1 MQTQKNPWLQWTGV
15 VTAAIP
21 DLDHFKCYKTD
32 RKPVNMIVGLA
43 DQFGPE
49 PQVKVAKPRLFCNPV
64 AKRHDGQVTE
74 IADPM
79 AHLTC
84 YQIDGH
90 GDKWDV
96 RTVNQFGFQT
106 LEVKNSE
113 LLCVPS
119 LKMSFITKGEH
130 PE

>member
-1 MQTQKNPWLQWTGV
+1 
-15 VTAAIP
+15 
-21 DLDHFKCYKTD
+21 
-32 RKPVNMIVGLA
+32 MIVGLA

-64 AKRHDGQVTE
+64 AKRQDGQVTE
-74 IADPM
+74 IADAM

-90 GDKWDV
+90 GDKRDV
-96 RTVNQFGFQT
+96 RTLNQFGFQT